1 MVVLAGGEYLTPLPP
16 HLIVNGRLQLR
27 QRRIHIRA
35 DVLDAGEEAAEHAL
49 HGRVQI
55 VDVLLHGS
63 LQILTAEVSRGDD
76 GERRF
81 QLGGNSFP
89 VVSGRELDVPER
101 QEHHAG
107 RQHRHQQEVIYDDGD
122 ARTHSKEQQGCRAQH
137 GKAFLLAG
145 GFQDRLRFRYLTAE
159 ETGLF
164 ALGRLIDV
172 IPDAFGAAG
181 QPTKHTQRE
190 VYGRD
195 AEDKKC
201 AGDHADA
208 RSQQQGCQVT
218 FTSFSGF
225 KRACSS
231 SLGIPFSSRRLRRL
245 TEISFT
251 CV

>member
-1 MVVLAGGEYLTPLPP
+1 MVILAGGECLTPLPP

-27 QRRIHIRA
+27 QRRIHIRV

-49 HGRVQI
+49 HGWVQI
-55 VDVLLHGS
+55 IDILLHGS
-63 LQILTAEVSRGDD
+63 LQILTAEVGRGDD
-76 GERRF
+76 GECRF

-89 VVSGRELDVPER
+89 VVSGRELDVPKG

-122 ARTHSKEQQGCRAQH
+122 ARTH
-137 GKAFLLAG
+137 GKAFFLAG
-145 GFQDRLRFRYLTAE
+145 GLQDRLRFRYLTAE
-159 ETGLF
+159 EAGLF
-164 ALGRLIDV
+164 AMGGLIDL
-172 IPDAFGAAG
+172 IPDAFGPGG
-181 QPTKHTQRE
+181 QPAEHTQRE
-190 VYGRD
+190 VHGRD
-195 AEDKKC
+195 TEDKKC

-208 RSQQQGCQVT
+208 RSQQQGCQVA
-218 FTSFSGF
+218 FTSFLVS